1 VYYVWYLV
9 TPTDLVFDLQLTGP
23 LHLVSQCL
31 EHANVIIHYPHWA
44 TAIYRVAPLPMA
56 VLSEIYL
63 YASGINNLRHDVFF
77 RHT

>member
-44 TAIYRVAPLPMA
+44 TAIYLWSLHSHIRDEYELPLFPWQ
-56 VLSEIYL
+56 S
-63 YASGINNLRHDVFF
+63 
-77 RHT
+77 